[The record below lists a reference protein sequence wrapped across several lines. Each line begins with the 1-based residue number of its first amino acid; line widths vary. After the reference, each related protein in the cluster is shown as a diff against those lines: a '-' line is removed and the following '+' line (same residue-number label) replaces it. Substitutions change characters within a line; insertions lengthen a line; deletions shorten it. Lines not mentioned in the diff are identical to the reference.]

1 LTVVAIDG
9 PAGAGKS
16 TVAGAVAQRLGFE
29 YLDTGAMYRAL
40 AWAAL
45 EAGLDLSD
53 EEGLTALAET
63 VEIEIEGDAVRL
75 NGRDV
80 TEVIR
85 GEAVTRAVSR
95 VAAATGVRSS
105 LAKLQRAR
113 ARAADVVMEGRDIG
127 SVVVPDA
134 EVKIFLSASLQERAR
149 RRTLQQ
155 GLSTDEHSLARVAEE
170 LAARDRADSERDA
183 SPLIKAPDAVDV
195 NSDGKDVASVVEEIV
210 RVTKRVLD
218 GR

>member
-1 LTVVAIDG
+1 VAIDG

-16 TVAGAVAQRLGFE
+16 TVARAVAHRMGFE

-53 EEGLTALAET
+53 EDALTSLAESA
-63 VEIEIEGDAVRL
+63 ELDIEGDAVRL

-85 GEAVTRAVSR
+85 SEAVTRAVSQ
-95 VAAATGVRSS
+95 VAAARGVRSS
-105 LAKLQRAR
+105 LAKLQRCWAE
-113 ARAADVVMEGRDIG
+113 AVNVVMEGRDIG

-134 EVKIFLSASLQERAR
+134 EVKIFLSASLQERALR
-149 RRTLQQ
+149 RARQQ
-155 GLSTDEHSLARVAEE
+155 GLPTDEQSLALVAEE

-183 SPLIKAPDAVDV
+183 SPLIRAPDAVVVD
-195 NSDGKDVASVVEEIV
+195 SDGKDVAIVVEEIV
-210 RVTKRVLD
+210 RVTNRAAD
-218 GR
+218 ER

>member
-16 TVAGAVAQRLGFE
+16 TVARAVAQRLGFE

-45 EAGLDLSD
+45 EAGFDPSD
-53 EEGLTALAET
+53 EEALTALAES

-85 GEAVTRAVSR
+85 GEAVTGAVSR

-127 SVVVPDA
+127 SVVVPEA
-134 EVKIFLSASLQERAR
+134 EVKIFLSASLKERALR
-149 RRTLQQ
+149 RALQQ
-155 GLSTDEHSLARVAEE
+155 GLPTDEDSLERVAEVI
-170 LAARDRADSERDA
+170 AARDRADSERDA
-183 SPLIKAPDAVDV
+183 SPLIQAPDAVVV

-210 RVTKRVLD
+210 RITKRAVD
-218 GR
+218 GC